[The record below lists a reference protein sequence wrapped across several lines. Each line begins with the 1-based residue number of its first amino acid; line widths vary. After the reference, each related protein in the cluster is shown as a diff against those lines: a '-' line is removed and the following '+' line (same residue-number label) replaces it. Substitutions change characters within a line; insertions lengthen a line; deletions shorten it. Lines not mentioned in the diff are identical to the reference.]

1 MIKIQKILGKYEIIE
16 QFSSDEFQAKDLH
29 KSYFIK
35 RVRKEGLDE
44 AMHSYLA
51 QNLQDFRHKN
61 LINIGIDEDEEFFY
75 AIREDFESEEYRPL
89 SPEIFKNSDEVDY
102 AHLLEC
108 YLQIFDIRNT
118 L

>member
-1 MIKIQKILGKYEIIE
+1 MIKILGKYEIIE
-16 QFSSDEFQAKDLH
+16 QLSSDEFRAKDLH

-51 QNLQDFRHKN
+51 KDLQDFRHKN
-61 LINIGIDEDEEFFY
+61 LINIGIDEDDEFFY
-75 AIREDFESEEYRPL
+75 AIREIFEREEYRPL

-108 YLQIFDIRNT
+108 YLQIFDVRCI

>member
-1 MIKIQKILGKYEIIE
+1 MIKILGKYEIIE
-16 QFSSDEFQAKDLH
+16 QFSSDEFRAKDLH

-51 QNLQDFRHKN
+51 QDLQNFRHKN
-61 LINIGIDEDEEFFY
+61 LINISIDEYEEFFY
-75 AIREDFESEEYRPL
+75 AVREDFEREEYRPL
-89 SPEIFKNSDEVDY
+89 SPKIFKNGDEVDY
-102 AHLLEC
+102 TRLLEC